1 MTMGGGGERLGK
13 GFLAEVETEKK
24 IGIGNED
31 KDQGGMGRRK
41 LGELEKD
48 EVGVM

>member
-24 IGIGNED
+24 LASETKIKIRAEWAEGNWGSW
-31 KDQGGMGRRK
+31 KKMRWG
-41 LGELEKD
+41 
-48 EVGVM
+48 